1 MKERKLTGYPS
12 IDKPWLKYYE
22 GKISGEMLVP
32 GGTVYDF
39 LWQNN
44 SVHPKDIAL
53 RYFWRK
59 IDYRKLFSKIDDVE
73 RALTAYGV
81 KAGEIVTIALPSIPE
96 VVYLFYA
103 LAKIGA
109 IANMI
114 DPRLS
119 EEELRWHIA
128 EAGSKVVF
136 LLSSIK
142 ANSLQLH
149 GVETIVMVSPLESLL
164 PLNHKTIPTSAVRWN
179 TFLRVGKGGSASK
192 TPCEAERSV
201 LMTHTSGTTGYPKG
215 VLLANNAINALAVQY
230 QCVITPKRGDSYLCV
245 IPPFIAF
252 GVCVAI
258 HMPLSLG
265 VTTVLIPQFNAGEFG
280 KILKKYRPNH
290 FTCTPTNFEPLL
302 QENSKMDLDFIKT
315 PAVGGDSMNEE
326 FEQGV
331 NEYLAA
337 HGCKHKVVK
346 GYGMSEVGS
355 SACTCWDDC
364 NSVGSVGI
372 PLPQM
377 TISIFKPGSGE
388 ELPYNDEGEICFSGP
403 SMMQGYFK
411 NESATKSVLWKH
423 EDGRLW
429 MHSGDVGYMTEDG
442 MLFVIDRIK
451 RLIRVDVDHCIL
463 PSKIERPLKE
473 SIEVRTCA
481 VVGLNGDIFAFIV
494 LNKECDI
501 EQKTLIS
508 RFDEWL
514 AGKIPTFAMP
524 KKYVFCDALPL
535 TPVGKVDYRTIER
548 MIAGEI
554 DNDYE

>member
-59 IDYRKLFSKIDDVE
+59 IDYRKLFSKRDDVE

-192 TPCEAERSV
+192 
-201 LMTHTSGTTGYPKG
+201 
-215 VLLANNAINALAVQY
+215 NALRGGALRLDDAY
-230 QCVITPKRGDSYLCV
+230 QWHNG
-245 IPPFIAF
+245 
-252 GVCVAI
+252 
-258 HMPLSLG
+258 LS
-265 VTTVLIPQFNAGEFG
+265 QRCSAG
-280 KILKKYRPNH
+280 
-290 FTCTPTNFEPLL
+290 
-302 QENSKMDLDFIKT
+302 
-315 PAVGGDSMNEE
+315 
-326 FEQGV
+326 
-331 NEYLAA
+331 
-337 HGCKHKVVK
+337 
-346 GYGMSEVGS
+346 
-355 SACTCWDDC
+355 
-364 NSVGSVGI
+364 
-372 PLPQM
+372 
-377 TISIFKPGSGE
+377 
-388 ELPYNDEGEICFSGP
+388 
-403 SMMQGYFK
+403 
-411 NESATKSVLWKH
+411 
-423 EDGRLW
+423 
-429 MHSGDVGYMTEDG
+429 
-442 MLFVIDRIK
+442 
-451 RLIRVDVDHCIL
+451 
-463 PSKIERPLKE
+463 
-473 SIEVRTCA
+473 
-481 VVGLNGDIFAFIV
+481 
-494 LNKECDI
+494 
-501 EQKTLIS
+501 
-508 RFDEWL
+508 
-514 AGKIPTFAMP
+514 
-524 KKYVFCDALPL
+524 
-535 TPVGKVDYRTIER
+535 
-548 MIAGEI
+548 
-554 DNDYE
+554 